1 MCFHM
6 TYYMTIVNPAVPIL
20 LFSAVEWE
28 RSNDRLLLQPRVLIP
43 KLSDVL
49 RLRNC
54 CARSHKRRA
63 QSVRAACVCVFVV
76 MFRNKFGS
84 EYLITKSRKK
94 RQQVDPEAAD
104 LVGKPLAF

>member
-1 MCFHM
+1 M
-6 TYYMTIVNPAVPIL
+6 TYYMAIVNPAVSIL

-28 RSNDRLLLQPRVLIP
+28 RSSDRLLQPRVLVP

-63 QSVRAACVCVFVV
+63 QSVRAACVCVFVCYV
-76 MFRNKFGS
+76 
-84 EYLITKSRKK
+84 
-94 RQQVDPEAAD
+94 
-104 LVGKPLAF
+104 